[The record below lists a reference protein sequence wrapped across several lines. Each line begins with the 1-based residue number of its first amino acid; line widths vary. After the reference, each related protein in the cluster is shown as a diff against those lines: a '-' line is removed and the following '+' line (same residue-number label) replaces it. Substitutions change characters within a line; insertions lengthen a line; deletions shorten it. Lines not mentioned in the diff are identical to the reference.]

1 MKRVF
6 SLLLILALTLSL
18 AACGNSNGW
27 QEQYDLGQKYLTEGN
42 YEEAILAFTA
52 AIEIDPK
59 RAPAYVGRGRA
70 YIASG
75 ATEDNL
81 AAAQADFETAID
93 LDDSLAE
100 AYLGLAELYLA
111 QGDYQQAQNALQ
123 SGWDRLDWND
133 SEMVEA
139 FQRFQEELQEER
151 LPGTA
156 MWSTLAET
164 MSGSY
169 TGGPFLLSEL
179 SLLGQPLPGMD
190 IYAIAGTLQAAG
202 IRDRFSGG
210 APQVEQD
217 SEGNCTVS
225 TNGGYWVFQMN
236 DGHYLSLVYESLDMD
251 IEFRG
256 IRTGDSLETVLSKLG
271 IGSAAEAAERLRAI
285 TEYRFSSAEEAT
297 FAYQHQGSAIYT
309 GDEATN
315 TQGYLGWHGGN
326 FRYEDDTGA
335 GYWGTGYYGETGFTI
350 DIYQG
355 GEGSSWDVLWAIEF
369 SFKDN
374 ILSRVEFRCSRG
386 GSNG

>member
-1 MKRVF
+1 MKRVL
-6 SLLLILALTLSL
+6 SLILALILTLSL
-18 AACGNSNGW
+18 AACGGKSGW

-52 AIEIDPK
+52 AIDIDPK
-59 RAPAYVGRGRA
+59 QPLAYVGRGRA

-100 AYLGLAELYLA
+100 TYLGLAELYLA

-123 SGWDRLDWND
+123 SGRDRLNWDD

-139 FQRFQEELQEER
+139 FQRFWEER
-151 LPGTA
+151 FPGVA
-156 MWSTLAET
+156 MWSALAET

-190 IYAIAGTLQAAG
+190 IYAVAETFRAAG
-202 IRDRFSGG
+202 IQGRWPNLI
-210 APQVEQD
+210 PQVEQ
-217 SEGNCTVS
+217 SGNGHYSVVTDD
-225 TNGGYWVFQMN
+225 GYWVFQMN
-236 DGHYLSLVYESLDMD
+236 DGNYLSLAYEDLDMD

-271 IGSAAEAAERLRAI
+271 IGSAAEAAEQLRAI

-297 FAYQHQGSAIYT
+297 FAYQNQRTAIYT
-309 GDEATN
+309 DDEATN
-315 TQGYLGWHGGN
+315 TRGYLGWNGGN
-326 FRYEDDTGA
+326 FHHEDDTGA